1 MQPTCRFAAWTTTL
15 KRRTFFKIFIS
26 FGLLSWFF
34 SRTDLKRLAAILSDL
49 SLDTL
54 AIVLALYLIAW
65 LVNTL
70 KWKILLREY
79 KYWHLFFLNMIGQ
92 FYALILPGQ
101 MAGEIVKA
109 YKLIGQNKNGEK
121 IVTSVILDRF
131 TGVIGLLLVGMLGL
145 FVSRTEI
152 SANWTGR
159 FAAAILCMGIGAY
172 MLNFPVCDRFLRK
185 WMSALKE
192 TCHFTS
198 GVIDHLMHAID
209 VWQQYLKKPGL
220 IFQSVGL
227 GVAFQLLGVCIIF
240 FIARDI
246 GITIK
251 FSDWCWIFTAVSL
264 ILLLPISFG
273 GVGLREGGFLML
285 LAMFGV
291 SNESALA
298 CSLAFFA
305 LQVATSLLGG
315 AFELMLS
322 SRERTSA
329 DGR

>member
-1 MQPTCRFAAWTTTL
+1 L
-15 KRRTFFKIFIS
+15 KRRTLFKVFIS
-26 FGLLSWFF
+26 FGLLGWFL
-34 SRTDLKRLAAILSDL
+34 SRTDMKRLAAILTGL

-54 AIVLALYLIAW
+54 AIVFGLYLTAW

-79 KYWHLFFLNMIGQ
+79 KYWHLFSLNMIGQ
-92 FYALILPGQ
+92 FYALVLPGQ

-109 YKLIGQNKNGEK
+109 YKLIGQSKNGEK
-121 IVTSVILDRF
+121 IVASVILDRF

-145 FVSRTEI
+145 SVSRTEI

-172 MLNFPVCDRFLRK
+172 FLHFPVCDRLLRK
-185 WMSALKE
+185 WMAALKE
-192 TCHFTS
+192 NCHFTS
-198 GVIDHLMHAID
+198 GVIDLLVRAID
-209 VWQQYLKKPGL
+209 AWQQYLKKPGL
-220 IFQSVGL
+220 IFQSIGL
-227 GVAFQLLGVCIIF
+227 GVAFQLLGVWINF
-240 FIARDI
+240 LIARDI
-246 GITIK
+246 GITINYC
-251 FSDWCWIFTAVSL
+251 DWCWIFTAVSL

-273 GVGLREGGFLML
+273 GMGVREGGFLVL
-285 LAMFGV
+285 LGLFGV

-322 SRERTSA
+322 SRERPPSA
-329 DGR
+329 GR